1 MHRSINAFGLEIFT
15 AVPCVGY
22 HIAHSHRRLCQLEG
36 NQLLTCSAPVMDG
49 PRISGTLINACEN
62 TCRHNPGDRVR
73 FAVLRVVNIL
83 QECDNM

>member
-1 MHRSINAFGLEIFT
+1 MQRSINAFSLEIFT

-22 HIAHSHRRLCQLEG
+22 DIVNSYRRLCQLGG

-62 TCRHNPGDRVR
+62 TYRHNPGERVR
-73 FAVLRVVNIL
+73 FAVLTAVNIL
-83 QECDNM
+83 QGCDSM